1 MSQFIEMPN
10 HRDEIYLKQI
20 LDGDSRAYA
29 FLVEKYQAMVFTLCI
44 RMLQDYDNAQ
54 DAAQEAFI
62 KCFQSLKSFKGDSK
76 FSTWLYKITYYHCI
90 DMLKRNKKNVTFQID
105 DTILEGEFAPSD
117 GFLQQL
123 DNEETKLVLNNAI
136 NQLSPEEQVI
146 LQLYY
151 YEELP
156 LKEIAEV
163 VSNSM
168 ENVKIKLF
176 RARKK
181 LYSLLK
187 PQEQTLKQRYEH
199 R

>member
-1 MSQFIEMPN
+1 MPN
-10 HRDEIYLKQI
+10 HRDEIYIKQI
-20 LDGDSRAYA
+20 IDGDSRAYG
-29 FLVEKYQAMVFTLCI
+29 FLVEKYQAMVFTLCV
-44 RMLQDYDNAQ
+44 RMLQDQDDAQ

-90 DMLKRNKKNVTFQID
+90 DVLKRNKKSLTYEIDENV
-105 DTILEGEFAPSD
+105 LEGEFAPLD
-117 GFLQQL
+117 GFLEEL
-123 DNEETKLVLNNAI
+123 DSNETTLLLNTAI
-136 NQLSPEEQVI
+136 SNLSPDEQVI

-163 VSNSM
+163 VSLTM

-181 LYSLLK
+181 LYTLLK

>member
-1 MSQFIEMPN
+1 MPN
-10 HRDEIYLKQI
+10 HRDEIYIKQI
-20 LDGDSRAYA
+20 VDGDSRAYA
-29 FLVEKYQAMVFTLCI
+29 FLVEKYQAMVFTLCV

-76 FSTWLYKITYYHCI
+76 FSTWLYKIAYYHCI
-90 DMLKRNKKNVTFQID
+90 DMLKRNKKRFAYEID
-105 DTILEGEFAPSD
+105 DAIIEGDFAPVD
-117 GFLQQL
+117 GFLNQFES
-123 DNEETKLVLNNAI
+123 DETAVLLKTAIGKLA
-136 NQLSPEEQVI
+136 PDEQVI

-163 VSNSM
+163 VGNSM

-181 LYSLLK
+181 LYTFLK
-187 PQEQTLKQRYEH
+187 PQEQTLK
-199 R
+199 